1 MYAFG
6 VTLFC
11 VTVRVTFF
19 SVFNFFYRVNSPF
32 KLFLTQ
38 EKFEPSKSVRLGR
51 HLGRRRKSFTSKA
64 SAGIR
69 RKDEEEKRKDDRD
82 RKMEEMELSRGTY
95 RVSLPWS
102 RRSVR
107 GLAPA

>member
-19 SVFNFFYRVNSPF
+19 LGVHFYRVNSPF

-51 HLGRRRKSFTSKA
+51 HLGGRRKSFTSKA

-69 RKDEEEKRKDDRD
+69 RKDEEEKMKR
-82 RKMEEMELSRGTY
+82 
-95 RVSLPWS
+95 
-102 RRSVR
+102 
-107 GLAPA
+107 